1 MAALIENNEGH
12 IEHMVA
18 VVSPFPPSS
27 LFFFSPLSHF
37 VSPALHDSPRQKG
50 SVELCQSLAK
60 MHDKERTLSKL
71 LSCFVFFLSL
81 SFRQVRVHSVDEKGE
96 RPANQYVAN
105 ASPAETSGGEST
117 GLSIV
122 LISSAFVL
130 HASTDIRSSQPR
142 SRLSLRA
149 GRVEAPAYFNI
160 GHLTDGRPTVC

>member
-27 LFFFSPLSHF
+27 RFFFLSSLTLCLPGSPRLPQTKGFGRTLPEPGKDARQRKDVVKVVVLFFFF
-37 VSPALHDSPRQKG
+37 
-50 SVELCQSLAK
+50 
-60 MHDKERTLSKL
+60 
-71 LSCFVFFLSL
+71 SL

-130 HASTDIRSSQPR
+130 HASADIRSSRPR

-149 GRVEAPAYFNI
+149 ARVEAPAYFNI
-160 GHLTDGRPTVC
+160 GHLTDGRPAAC

>member
-1 MAALIENNEGH
+1 MRVTLNIWSLLCPL
-12 IEHMVA
+12 
-18 VVSPFPPSS
+18 SPLLPS
-27 LFFFSPLSHF
+27 FFFSPPSHF

-71 LSCFVFFLSL
+71 LFCFFFPSL

-130 HASTDIRSSQPR
+130 HANADIRSSQPR

-160 GHLTDGRPTVC
+160 GHLTDRRPTVC